1 MSTELF
7 IISVCAAAVIVFFI
21 WRRVRRQRAASAVSV
36 EPRRRKIALAL
47 GGGAARGF
55 AHVGVI
61 RTLEME
67 KIPIDLIVG
76 TSVGSLIGALYA
88 HHRNSF
94 ELEATAFSLE
104 RDDIFDWGV
113 LGAFKGMGLVKGERL
128 EEFVRKKVPVRNI
141 EELAT
146 PFAAVATDLN
156 RGMRVVLD
164 KGPLDRAVRISCA
177 LPGVFQPVE
186 NEGRLLVDGGVI
198 EAVPAAT
205 ARDLGADVVIAVD
218 IGRTVE
224 NFAIDSILDVV
235 LQAYNIESFEKER
248 YKKREADVLISP
260 AVGDIGILDFT
271 QKKRCME
278 AGIEATRAALPE
290 IRKLIGGKK

>member
-1 MSTELF
+1 MELF
-7 IISVCAAAVIVFFI
+7 II
-21 WRRVRRQRAASAVSV
+21 AASIALIIAFLLWWTVRKQRPAPAV
-36 EPRRRKIALAL
+36 PGAGRRLKVALAL

-67 KIPIDLIVG
+67 KVPIDLIVG

-128 EEFVRKKVPVRNI
+128 EEFVRKKVSVRNI
-141 EELAT
+141 EDLAT

-156 RGMRVVLD
+156 RGVRVVLD

-186 NEGRLLVDGGVI
+186 HEGRLLVDGGVI
-198 EAVPAAT
+198 EAVPAAA
-205 ARDLGADVVIAVD
+205 ARDLGADIVIAVD
-218 IGRTVE
+218 IGKNVE
-224 NFAIDSILDVV
+224 NFAIDSIIDVV
-235 LQAYNIESFEKER
+235 LQAYNIESCEKER
-248 YKKREADVLISP
+248 YKKKAADIVISP
-260 AVGDIGILDFT
+260 AVGDVGILDFT

-290 IRKLIGGKK
+290 IRKLIGETNG

>member
-1 MSTELF
+1 MSVEL
-7 IISVCAAAVIVFFI
+7 VVLGACAAAVIAFFI
-21 WRRVRRQRAASAVSV
+21 WRSVRKQQAAPAVSA
-36 EPRRRKIALAL
+36 ETRRRKVALAL

-67 KIPIDLIVG
+67 KVPIDLIVG

-156 RGMRVVLD
+156 RGTRVVLD

-186 NEGRLLVDGGVI
+186 HEGRLLVDGGVI

-205 ARDLGADVVIAVD
+205 ARDLGAEVVIAVD
-218 IGRTVE
+218 IGKTVE

-260 AVGDIGILDFT
+260 QVGDIGILDFS

-278 AGIEATRAALPE
+278 AGIEATRAVLPE
-290 IRKLIGGKK
+290 IRKLIGDRK

>member
-1 MSTELF
+1 MEL
-7 IISVCAAAVIVFFI
+7 IIVIGVCAAAIIAFFI
-21 WRRVRRQRAASAVSV
+21 WRTVRKQVPAPVVSIKG
-36 EPRRRKIALAL
+36 RRRKVALAL

-67 KIPIDLIVG
+67 KIPVDLIVG

-128 EEFVRKKVPVRNI
+128 EEFVRQKVPAKNI
-141 EELAT
+141 EELAIA
-146 PFAAVATDLN
+146 FAAVATDLN
-156 RGMRVVLD
+156 RGTRVVLD

-186 NEGRLLVDGGVI
+186 HEGRLLVDGGVI
-198 EAVPAAT
+198 EAVPAAA
-205 ARDLGADVVIAVD
+205 ARDLGADIVIAVD

-224 NFAIDSILDVV
+224 NFAINSILDVV
-235 LQAYNIESFEKER
+235 LQAYNIDSFEKER

-260 AVGDIGILDFT
+260 AVGDVGILDFT

-290 IRKLIGGKK
+290 IRKLIGGA

>member
-1 MSTELF
+1 MSLELF
-7 IISVCAAAVIVFFI
+7 IIGACAAAVIAFLI
-21 WRRVRRQRAASAVSV
+21 WLVIRKQPSVPAVSV
-36 EPRRRKIALAL
+36 ETGRRKVALAL

-67 KIPIDLIVG
+67 KVPIDLIVG

-113 LGAFKGMGLVKGERL
+113 LGAFKSMGLVKGERL
-128 EEFVRKKVPVRNI
+128 EEFVRKKVPVKNI

-156 RGMRVVLD
+156 RGTRVVLD

-186 NEGRLLVDGGVI
+186 HEGRLLVDGGVI

-205 ARDLGADVVIAVD
+205 ARDLGADVVIAVN
-218 IGRTVE
+218 IGKTVE

-290 IRKLIGGKK
+290 IRKLIGDRK